1 MPCRQNVQRR
11 IVIGIGFKSA
21 SCTLEFCLRLS
32 VLPVYATATTTRLAR
47 VLRRDDKQVPAKPC
61 RLAGQLSPELEP
73 ALIQYGLV

>member
-1 MPCRQNVQRR
+1 MPCRQDVQRS